1 MRGVARAQI
10 QINGDQTR
18 NMQTKRIEIDVPDM
32 DQNGYVSF
40 DLIEA
45 EISCSYDET
54 HGFTEIHANK
64 KGLVALAKVFL
75 QLAMSDEENTHTE
88 MDQFGYFTEGSSG
101 LSIVKKSDGRE

>member
-1 MRGVARAQI
+1 MARAQI

-18 NMQTKRIEIDVPDM
+18 NMKTKRIEI
-32 DQNGYVSF
+32 
-40 DLIEA
+40 
-45 EISCSYDET
+45 
-54 HGFTEIHANK
+54 
-64 KGLVALAKVFL
+64 LAKVFL

>member
-1 MRGVARAQI
+1 MKI
-10 QINGDQTR
+10 
-18 NMQTKRIEIDVPDM
+18 KRIEIDVPDM

-40 DLIEA
+40 DLEEA
-45 EISCSYDET
+45 EISCTYDKKY
-54 HGFTEIHANK
+54 GITEIQANK
-64 KGLVALAKVFL
+64 DGLVALAKVFL